1 MDPIEKAASFSLL
14 SAQTAKFAVMLQH
27 SLILCLGGTAAF
39 Y

>member
-14 SAQTAKFAVMLQH
+14 SAQTKFAVMLPH